1 MYKWSDGLVLCTTI
15 ISGQPTASY
24 IEITSLLNYF
34 CYVNIKLTKSLV
46 VFDLETTGIQ
56 VAADRIVEIYCIKI
70 QPDGTEEHL
79 HQVINPTVPIPQV
92 VSEIHG
98 IWDKDV
104 VGKPTFQEFAGELQ
118 AFLGDCD
125 FGGFN
130 SNRFDFPM
138 LAEEFYRAG
147 LAFDT
152 NRKFIDAQR
161 IFHRMEPRN
170 LGAAY
175 QKYCGKELVDAHS
188 AKADTVATWEIIK
201 AQVDHYEEIEGDIDF
216 LNAFSGD
223 SEFYDFARRI
233 KKGKNGEALFNFGKY
248 KDKLVT
254 DVFKENRGYYDWM
267 MKGDFPENTKSV
279 ITKLALESRN
289 S

>member
-1 MYKWSDGLVLCTTI
+1 VDNLVGIHLQAI
-15 ISGQPTASY
+15 GGISTFA
-24 IEITSLLNYF
+24 F
-34 CYVNIKLTKSLV
+34 VNIKLTKPLV
-46 VFDLETTGIQ
+46 VFDLETTGVQ

-70 QPDGTEEHL
+70 EPDGTEEHL
-79 HQVINPTVPIPQV
+79 HQVINPTIPIPPV

-104 VGKPTFQEFAGELQ
+104 ADKPTFQEFAPKLNF
-118 AFLGDCD
+118 FLGNCD

-147 LAFDT
+147 VSFDT
-152 NRKFIDAQR
+152 NRRFIDAQR
-161 IFHRMEPRN
+161 IFHKMEPRN

-175 QKYCGKELVDAHS
+175 KKYCGKELLNAHS
-188 AKADTVATWEIIK
+188 AKADTQATWEIIK
-201 AQVDHYEEIEGDIDF
+201 AQVDHYDELDGDIDF
-216 LNAFSGD
+216 LHSFSGE
-223 SEFYDFARRI
+223 SEFFDFARRI
-233 KKGKNGEALFNFGKY
+233 KRGKNGEALFNFGKY
-248 KDKLVT
+248 KDKLVI

-289 S
+289 A

>member
-1 MYKWSDGLVLCTTI
+1 
-15 ISGQPTASY
+15 
-24 IEITSLLNYF
+24 
-34 CYVNIKLTKSLV
+34 VNIKLTKSLV

-56 VAADRIVEIYCIKI
+56 VASDRIVELYCIKI
-70 QPDGTEEHL
+70 QPDGSEEHL
-79 HQVINPTVPIPQV
+79 HQVLDPTVPIPPE
-92 VSEIHG
+92 VSKIHG

-104 VGKPTFQEFAGELQ
+104 LGKPTFQEFAVELNT
-118 AFLGDCD
+118 FLGDCD

-147 LAFDT
+147 VAFDT

-161 IFHRMEPRN
+161 IFHKMEPRN

-175 QKYCGKELVDAHS
+175 QKYCGKELIDAHS

-201 AQVDHYEEIEGDIDF
+201 AQVDHYDELEGDIDF

-223 SEFYDFARRI
+223 TEFYDFARRI
-233 KKGKNGEALFNFGKY
+233 KRGESGEAYFNFGKY
-248 KDKLVT
+248 KGQKVI

-279 ITKLALESRN
+279 ITKLALQSRN
-289 S
+289 A

>member
-1 MYKWSDGLVLCTTI
+1 M
-15 ISGQPTASY
+15 
-24 IEITSLLNYF
+24 
-34 CYVNIKLTKSLV
+34 NIKLTKPLV
-46 VFDLETTGIQ
+46 VFDLETTGVQ
-56 VAADRIVEIYCIKI
+56 VATDRIVEIYCIKI
-70 QPDGTEEHL
+70 QPDGSEEHL
-79 HQVINPTVPIPQV
+79 HQVINPTVPIPPV

-104 VGKPTFQEFAGELQ
+104 ADKPTFQEFSKELH
-118 AFLGDCD
+118 AFMGDCD

-147 LAFDT
+147 VAFDT

-161 IFHRMEPRN
+161 IFHKMEPRN

-175 QKYCGKELVDAHS
+175 QKYCGKELIDAHS

-201 AQVDHYEEIEGDIDF
+201 AQVDYYDELEGDIDF
-216 LNAFSGD
+216 LNAFSGE

-233 KKGKNGEALFNFGKY
+233 KRGENGDALFNFGKY
-248 KDKLVT
+248 KNQKVI

-267 MKGDFPENTKSV
+267 MKGDFPENTKTV
-279 ITKLALESRN
+279 ITKLALQSRN
-289 S
+289 A